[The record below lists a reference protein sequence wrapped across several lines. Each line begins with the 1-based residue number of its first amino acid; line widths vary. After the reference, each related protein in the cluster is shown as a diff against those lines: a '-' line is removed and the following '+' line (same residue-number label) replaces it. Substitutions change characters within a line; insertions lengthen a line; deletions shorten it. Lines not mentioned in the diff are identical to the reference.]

1 MAKFKVG
8 DKVRFMPHGDTGEV
22 REVKGNK
29 YKVYSVYFGVG
40 GDDYTRW
47 FNEGDLSPYQEFKR
61 GSKVLVD
68 GAKRAE
74 VVDSGIFR
82 VVVRYEG
89 GGRTEE
95 VVPSRLR
102 LLNSAACNASSSRNP
117 VVANAVAWACGKVAC
132 NASPDGDERSMALVK
147 ENLVKLSHFIDDAY
161 ETARESQ
168 KTREMIEYV
177 VSRMSP
183 DGKAAAAKEIR
194 NTLSAFQREI
204 SFMAGP
210 WYRVKA

>member
-1 MAKFKVG
+1 MTSRNRIVRMALNALARNASGADVAKAVDWIRKHPELSA
-8 DKVRFMPHGDTGEV
+8 DLKEM
-22 REVKGNK
+22 
-29 YKVYSVYFGVG
+29 FGS
-40 GDDYTRW
+40 DIRRQA
-47 FNEGDLSPYQEFKR
+47 EGLLK
-61 GSKVLVD
+61 D
-68 GAKRAE
+68 GAGEFESTMLAL
-74 VVDSGIFR
+74 
-82 VVVRYEG
+82 
-89 GGRTEE
+89 T
-95 VVPSRLR
+95 
-102 LLNSAACNASSSRNP
+102 NSAAQNK
-117 VVANAVAWACGKVAC
+117 VVQTALNSTAY

-204 SFMAGP
+204 SFMTGP

>member
-8 DKVRFMPHGDTGEV
+8 DRVRCVSKRMAGPRKGDEGKIV
-22 REVKGNK
+22 RLPDADALG
-29 YKVYSVYFGVG
+29 
-40 GDDYTRW
+40 
-47 FNEGDLSPYQEFKR
+47 
-61 GSKVLVD
+61 
-68 GAKRAE
+68 
-74 VVDSGIFR
+74 
-82 VVVRYEG
+82 RYEVQFDNLFYG
-89 GGRTEE
+89 YMMKEDE
-95 VVPSRLR
+95 LVAA
-102 LLNSAACNASSSRNP
+102 NSAACNASSSRNP

-204 SFMAGP
+204 SFMTGP